1 MMPHALQTDP
11 QPMLKAW
18 ALQHCRNEIQRA
30 ILFHAPD
37 HFTWED
43 CNAVEALMMA
53 EFERWIAHPDGPDL
67 DAVIR
72 ESLDELKAVA
82 TGSGVTA
89 SG

>member
-1 MMPHALQTDP
+1 M
-11 QPMLKAW
+11 
-18 ALQHCRNEIQRA
+18 
-30 ILFHAPD
+30 
-37 HFTWED
+37 
-43 CNAVEALMMA
+43 AVFKIA
-53 EFERWIAHPDGPDL
+53 FERWIAHPDGPDL